1 MEGFEEGVGDVGWV
15 ERNWLMVT
23 ERDAYVEMD
32 QVRAQ
37 EISLLD
43 CARKIHQ
50 WATYADEALMKGDV
64 SLGRACI
71 AVVLEMTKR

>member
-1 MEGFEEGVGDVGWV
+1 
-15 ERNWLMVT
+15 MVT

-43 CARKIHQ
+43 AARKIHQ
-50 WATYADEALMKGDV
+50 WANYADEALMKGDV
-64 SLGRACI
+64 GLARACI
-71 AVVLEMTKR
+71 QVVVEMTKR